1 MNLKIN
7 IKIICMIVLMSLP
20 TFAQT
25 FKKTATAGFVFLE
38 IPTNARYAA
47 LGESGIALHDYS
59 ADAIFNN
66 PASLGFSKHQHTFA
80 AGYSPWIADIKHFV
94 SAYSIQTDFGVIAAG
109 INYVDFGTMQR
120 TRKSGSRDVYI
131 LDGTFSANSI
141 AAGLSFSKR
150 LTDRFS
156 FGVTVKY
163 VKESIDIYSADN
175 YLFDGGILY
184 FTGLGSLRI
193 AALIQNFG
201 VDAKF
206 INDEFKMPSVLKLGI
221 ATEVFGDFESEY
233 RITAI
238 AEALHP
244 NDGEEKLNTG
254 LELSWR
260 NTVTLRVGYKFFYD
274 EESLSFGVGLN
285 PNIGYPLNLD
295 FAFSDFGRLG
305 NVLRFGIQ
313 LGY

>member
-1 MNLKIN
+1 MKRLFIL
-7 IKIICMIVLMSLP
+7 IIIFSASVL
-20 TFAQT
+20 AQT
-25 FKKTATAGFVFLE
+25 FKKTGTAGFVFLE
-38 IPTNARYAA
+38 VPTNARYAA
-47 LGESGIALHDYS
+47 LGESGIALHDFS

-66 PASLGFSKHQHTFA
+66 PAALGFSNHSHSFA
-80 AGYSPWIADIKHFV
+80 AGYSPWIADIKHLV
-94 SAYSIQTDFGVIAAG
+94 SAYSFQTDFGVLAVG
-109 INYVDFGTMQR
+109 VNYMDFGSMQR

-131 LDGTFSANSI
+131 IDGTFSANAI

-156 FGVTVKY
+156 FGLTIKY
-163 VKESIDIYSADN
+163 VKETIDIYSADN

-206 INDEFKMPSVLKLGI
+206 NNDQFKMPSVLKLGAAAEI
-221 ATEVFGDFESEY
+221 LGSFESEY

-260 NTVTLRVGYKFFYD
+260 NTITLRAGYKFFYD

-285 PNIGYPLNLD
+285 PNIGYPLNID
-295 FAFSDFGRLG
+295 FAFADYGRLG